1 MCGGV
6 GVTFANWGG
15 LREEL
20 PKLYESWSTIAVVLA
35 LNFLVV
41 GAHEFGHGL
50 TCTRFGGEVHEMG
63 CALVF
68 LQPAFYCN
76 VSDAWLFPEKWKR
89 FWVGFAGPYFEL
101 FLWACAVLVWRL
113 TDPETW
119 LNYAALAVLAT
130 SGIKTLLNFNPLL
143 KLDGYYLLSDL
154 CEMPNLRRRAYRYI
168 GNGIRRLMGT
178 GEASAEL
185 TPRERWI
192 YLTYG
197 LVSAAFSFSVIG
209 FAIVKLGGI
218 LITNR
223 QPEALVMAVGFL
235 GL

>member
-76 VSDAWLFPEKWKR
+76 VSDAWLFPEKSKR
-89 FWVGFAGPYFEL
+89 LRVGFAGPYFEL
-101 FLWACAVLVWRL
+101 FLWS
-113 TDPETW
+113 
-119 LNYAALAVLAT
+119 LAVLTWRVSEPDTWINFIALSVMAT
-130 SGIKTLLNFNPLL
+130 SGLKTLLNFNPLI
-143 KLDGYYLLSDL
+143 KLRSEQHTSELQSPAHPVCRLLLSKKHQH
-154 CEMPNLRRRAYRYI
+154 
-168 GNGIRRLMGT
+168 
-178 GEASAEL
+178 
-185 TPRERWI
+185 TP
-192 YLTYG
+192 
-197 LVSAAFSFSVIG
+197 
-209 FAIVKLGGI
+209 
-218 LITNR
+218 
-223 QPEALVMAVGFL
+223 
-235 GL
+235 